1 MFGFCPDE
9 RAEVMG
15 KRKKVIAITIS
26 LLLHASILAAIAFH
40 DAFRMYRSVE
50 GLQIG
55 NYGGQTT
62 VRIINPA
69 DYGYGKKPRQI
80 AAPPRRVEKLDDEK
94 LDDEKLDERK
104 RKEKIEKK
112 SDQEQI
118 AEDKKRA
125 DEAQET
131 PAGQNAPQPDQNE
144 PKFGR
149 LDTNPIRQHVAVL
162 WQAHEAGRL
171 SVPDPFSIT
180 AACNV
185 NADGSFSNVRIVE
198 SSGSEE
204 LDRTALA
211 ILFEIGSQRA
221 FAPLSRLASVSAKL
235 EVGAGAASFSLV
247 GFAPNSAVA
256 SEMAGQYQTMIS
268 AAKLFVSNAQTKQL
282 LANTSVRSDMTRV
295 SARVTLPRS
304 VASKMMHDGFSGA
317 E

>member
-1 MFGFCPDE
+1 MFGYCPNE
-9 RAEVMG
+9 RAKVMG
-15 KRKKVIAITIS
+15 KRKKIIAITIS
-26 LLLHASILAAIAFH
+26 LVLHASILAAIAFH
-40 DAFRMYRSVE
+40 DAFRLYRSVE
-50 GLQIG
+50 GLQVG
-55 NYGGQTT
+55 DYGGQAT

-80 AAPPRRVEKLDDEK
+80 AAPPRRVEKLDVEK
-94 LDDEKLDERK
+94 LDPVK

-112 SDQEQI
+112 GEQAEN
-118 AEDKKRA
+118 AEDKKRT
-125 DEAQET
+125 DEASQT
-131 PAGQNAPQPDQNE
+131 PAEQKPAQSDQSE

-149 LDTNPIRQHVAVL
+149 LDTNPIKQHVAVL

-180 AACNV
+180 AACKV
-185 NADGSFSNVRIVE
+185 NPDGSFSNIRIVE
-198 SSGSEE
+198 SSGSAE

-211 ILFEIGSQRA
+211 ILLEISSQRA
-221 FAPLSRLASVSAKL
+221 FAPLSRLASVSVKL

-247 GFAPNSAVA
+247 GFAPNSSVA

-268 AAKLFVSNAQTKQL
+268 AARMFVSNAQTKQL
-282 LANTSVRSDMTRV
+282 LANTTVRSDMTRV

-304 VASKMMHDGFSGA
+304 IASKMMHDGFSGT

>member
-1 MFGFCPDE
+1 
-9 RAEVMG
+9 MG
-15 KRKKVIAITIS
+15 KRKKIIAITIS
-26 LLLHASILAAIAFH
+26 LLLHAAILAAIAFH

-50 GLQIG
+50 GFQIG
-55 NYGGQTT
+55 DYGGQAT

-69 DYGYGKKPRQI
+69 DYGYGKKPQQI
-80 AAPPRRVEKLDDEK
+80 AAPPRRVG
-94 LDDEKLDERK
+94 KLDEIK
-104 RKEKIEKK
+104 RKEKVEKK
-112 SDQEQI
+112 SEQAET
-118 AEDKKRA
+118 AEDKKQS
-125 DEAQET
+125 DEASET
-131 PAGQNAPQPDQNE
+131 PAEQKPVQSDQSE

-149 LDTNPIRQHVAVL
+149 LDTNPIKHHVAVL

-180 AACNV
+180 AACKV
-185 NADGSFSNVRIVE
+185 NPDGSFSNVRIVE

-211 ILFEIGSQRA
+211 ILFEISSQRA
-221 FAPLSRLASVSAKL
+221 FAPLSRLASVSVKL

-268 AAKLFVSNAQTKQL
+268 AARMFVSNAQTKQL
-282 LANTSVRSDMTRV
+282 LANTSVRNDMTRV
-295 SARVTLPRS
+295 SARVSLPRS
-304 VASKMMHDGFSGA
+304 VASKMMHDGFSGT

>member
-1 MFGFCPDE
+1 
-9 RAEVMG
+9 MG
-15 KRKKVIAITIS
+15 KRKKIIAITIS
-26 LLLHASILAAIAFH
+26 LVLHAAILAAIAFH

-50 GLQIG
+50 GFQIG
-55 NYGGQTT
+55 DYGGQAT

-80 AAPPRRVEKLDDEK
+80 AAPPRRVEKLDVEK
-94 LDDEKLDERK
+94 LDPVK

-112 SDQEQI
+112 REQAET
-118 AEDKKRA
+118 AEDKKQT
-125 DEAQET
+125 DEASQT
-131 PAGQNAPQPDQNE
+131 PAEQKPAQSDQSE

-149 LDTNPIRQHVAVL
+149 LDTNPIKQHVAVL

-180 AACNV
+180 AACKV
-185 NADGSFSNVRIVE
+185 NPDGSFSNIRIVE
-198 SSGSEE
+198 SSGSAE

-211 ILFEIGSQRA
+211 ILFEISSQRA
-221 FAPLSRLASVSAKL
+221 FAPLSRLASVSVKL

-268 AAKLFVSNAQTKQL
+268 AARMFVSNAQTKQL

-304 VASKMMHDGFSGA
+304 IASKMMHDGFSGT

>member
-1 MFGFCPDE
+1 
-9 RAEVMG
+9 MG
-15 KRKKVIAITIS
+15 KRKKIIAITIS

-40 DAFRMYRSVE
+40 GAFRMYRSVE
-50 GLQIG
+50 GFQIG
-55 NYGGQTT
+55 NYGGQAT

-69 DYGYGKKPRQI
+69 DYGYGKKPQQI
-80 AAPPRRVEKLDDEK
+80 AAPPRRVEKLDEV
-94 LDDEKLDERK
+94 K

-112 SDQEQI
+112 REQAEA
-118 AEDKKRA
+118 AEDKRQT
-125 DEAQET
+125 DEAAET
-131 PAGQNAPQPDQNE
+131 PADQKPAQPDQSE

-149 LDTNPIRQHVAVL
+149 LDTNPLRQHVAVL

-180 AACNV
+180 AACTV
-185 NADGSFSNVRIVE
+185 NPDGSFSNVRIVE

-211 ILFEIGSQRA
+211 ILFEISSQRA

-247 GFAPNSAVA
+247 GFAPNSAAA

-268 AAKLFVSNAQTKQL
+268 AARMFVSDAQTKQL
-282 LANTSVRSDMTRV
+282 LANTSVRSEMTRV

>member
-1 MFGFCPDE
+1 
-9 RAEVMG
+9 MG
-15 KRKKVIAITIS
+15 KRKKIIAITIS
-26 LLLHASILAAIAFH
+26 LVLHAAILAAIAFH

-50 GLQIG
+50 GFQIG
-55 NYGGQTT
+55 DYGGQAT

-80 AAPPRRVEKLDDEK
+80 AAPPRRVEKLDVEK
-94 LDDEKLDERK
+94 LEPVK

-112 SDQEQI
+112 REQAET
-118 AEDKKRA
+118 AEDKKQT
-125 DEAQET
+125 DEASQT
-131 PAGQNAPQPDQNE
+131 PAEQKPAQSDQSE

-149 LDTNPIRQHVAVL
+149 LDTNPIKQHVAVL

-180 AACNV
+180 AACKV
-185 NADGSFSNVRIVE
+185 NPDGSFSNIRIVE
-198 SSGSEE
+198 SSGSAE

-211 ILFEIGSQRA
+211 ILFEISSQRA
-221 FAPLSRLASVSAKL
+221 FAPLSRLASVSVKL

-268 AAKLFVSNAQTKQL
+268 AARMFVSNAQTKQL
-282 LANTSVRSDMTRV
+282 LANTSVRSDMTRI

-304 VASKMMHDGFSGA
+304 IASKMMHDGFSGT

>member
-1 MFGFCPDE
+1 
-9 RAEVMG
+9 MG
-15 KRKKVIAITIS
+15 KRKKIIAITIS
-26 LLLHASILAAIAFH
+26 LVLHAAILAAIAFH

-50 GLQIG
+50 GFQIG
-55 NYGGQTT
+55 DYGGQAT

-69 DYGYGKKPRQI
+69 DYGYGKKPQQI
-80 AAPPRRVEKLDDEK
+80 AAPPRRVEKLDVEK
-94 LDDEKLDERK
+94 LDPVK

-112 SDQEQI
+112 REQAET
-118 AEDKKRA
+118 AEDKKQT
-125 DEAQET
+125 DEASQT
-131 PAGQNAPQPDQNE
+131 PAEQKPAQLDQSE

-149 LDTNPIRQHVAVL
+149 LDTNPIKQHVAVL

-180 AACNV
+180 AACKV
-185 NADGSFSNVRIVE
+185 NPDGSFSNIRIVE
-198 SSGSEE
+198 SSGSAE

-211 ILFEIGSQRA
+211 ILFEISSQRA
-221 FAPLSRLASVSAKL
+221 FAPLSRLASVSVKL

-268 AAKLFVSNAQTKQL
+268 AARMFVSNAQTKQL
-282 LANTSVRSDMTRV
+282 LANTSVRSDMTRI

-304 VASKMMHDGFSGA
+304 IASKMMHDGFSGT

>member
-1 MFGFCPDE
+1 
-9 RAEVMG
+9 MG
-15 KRKKVIAITIS
+15 KRKKIIAITIS
-26 LLLHASILAAIAFH
+26 LVLHAAILAAIAFH

-50 GLQIG
+50 GFQIG
-55 NYGGQTT
+55 DYGGQAT

-69 DYGYGKKPRQI
+69 DYGYGKKPQQI
-80 AAPPRRVEKLDDEK
+80 AAPPRRVEKLDVEK
-94 LDDEKLDERK
+94 LEPVK

-112 SDQEQI
+112 REQAET
-118 AEDKKRA
+118 AEDKKQT
-125 DEAQET
+125 DEASQT
-131 PAGQNAPQPDQNE
+131 PAEQKPAQSDQSE

-149 LDTNPIRQHVAVL
+149 LDTNPIKQHVAVL

-180 AACNV
+180 AACKV
-185 NADGSFSNVRIVE
+185 NPDGSFSNIRIVE
-198 SSGSEE
+198 SSGSAE

-211 ILFEIGSQRA
+211 ILFEISSQRA
-221 FAPLSRLASVSAKL
+221 FAPLSRLASVSVKL

-268 AAKLFVSNAQTKQL
+268 AARMFVSNAQTKQL
-282 LANTSVRSDMTRV
+282 LANTSVRSDMTRI

-304 VASKMMHDGFSGA
+304 IASKMMHDGFSGT

>member
-1 MFGFCPDE
+1 M
-9 RAEVMG
+9 
-15 KRKKVIAITIS
+15 
-26 LLLHASILAAIAFH
+26 LHASILAAIAFH

-50 GLQIG
+50 GFQIG
-55 NYGGQTT
+55 DYGGQAT

-80 AAPPRRVEKLDDEK
+80 AAPPRRVEKLDPV
-94 LDDEKLDERK
+94 K

-112 SDQEQI
+112 GEQADT
-118 AEDKKRA
+118 AEDKKQT
-125 DEAQET
+125 DEASET
-131 PAGQNAPQPDQNE
+131 PAEQKPAQSDQNE

-149 LDTNPIRQHVAVL
+149 LDTNPIKQHVAVL

-180 AACNV
+180 AACKV
-185 NADGSFSNVRIVE
+185 NPDGSFSNVRIVE
-198 SSGSEE
+198 SSGSAE

-211 ILFEIGSQRA
+211 ILFEISSQRA
-221 FAPLSRLASVSAKL
+221 FAPLSRLASVSVKL

-247 GFAPNSAVA
+247 GFAPNSSVA

-268 AAKLFVSNAQTKQL
+268 AARMFVSNAQTKQL
-282 LANTSVRSDMTRV
+282 LTNTSVRSDMTRV
-295 SARVTLPRS
+295 SARVSLPRS
-304 VASKMMHDGFSGA
+304 VASKMMHEGFSGT

>member
-1 MFGFCPDE
+1 
-9 RAEVMG
+9 MG
-15 KRKKVIAITIS
+15 KRKKIIAITIS
-26 LLLHASILAAIAFH
+26 LVLHAAILAAIAFH

-50 GLQIG
+50 GFQIG
-55 NYGGQTT
+55 DYGGQAT

-69 DYGYGKKPRQI
+69 DYGYGKKPQQI
-80 AAPPRRVEKLDDEK
+80 AAPPRRVEKLDVEK
-94 LDDEKLDERK
+94 LDPVK

-112 SDQEQI
+112 REQAET
-118 AEDKKRA
+118 AEDKKQT
-125 DEAQET
+125 DEASQT
-131 PAGQNAPQPDQNE
+131 PAEQKPAQSDQSE

-149 LDTNPIRQHVAVL
+149 LDTNPIKQHVAVL

-180 AACNV
+180 AACKV
-185 NADGSFSNVRIVE
+185 NPDGSFSNIRIVE
-198 SSGSEE
+198 SSGSAE

-211 ILFEIGSQRA
+211 ILFEISSQRA
-221 FAPLSRLASVSAKL
+221 FAPLSRLASVSVKL

-268 AAKLFVSNAQTKQL
+268 AARMFVSNAQTKQL

-304 VASKMMHDGFSGA
+304 IASKMMHDGFSGT

>member
-1 MFGFCPDE
+1 
-9 RAEVMG
+9 MG
-15 KRKKVIAITIS
+15 KRKKIIAITIS
-26 LLLHASILAAIAFH
+26 LVLHAAILAAIAFH

-50 GLQIG
+50 GFQIG
-55 NYGGQTT
+55 DYGGQAT

-69 DYGYGKKPRQI
+69 DYGYGKKPQQI
-80 AAPPRRVEKLDDEK
+80 AAPPRRVEKLDVEK
-94 LDDEKLDERK
+94 LDPVK

-112 SDQEQI
+112 REQAET
-118 AEDKKRA
+118 AEDKKQT
-125 DEAQET
+125 DEASQT
-131 PAGQNAPQPDQNE
+131 PAEQKPAQSDQSE

-149 LDTNPIRQHVAVL
+149 LDTNPIKQHVAVL

-180 AACNV
+180 AACKV
-185 NADGSFSNVRIVE
+185 NPDGSFSNIRIVE
-198 SSGSEE
+198 SSGSAE

-211 ILFEIGSQRA
+211 ILFEISSQRA
-221 FAPLSRLASVSAKL
+221 FAPLSRLASVSVKL

-268 AAKLFVSNAQTKQL
+268 AARMFVSNAQTKQL
-282 LANTSVRSDMTRV
+282 LANTSVRSDMTRI

-304 VASKMMHDGFSGA
+304 IASKMMHDGFSGT

>member
-1 MFGFCPDE
+1 
-9 RAEVMG
+9 MG
-15 KRKKVIAITIS
+15 KRKKIIAITIS
-26 LLLHASILAAIAFH
+26 LVLHAAILAAIAFH

-50 GLQIG
+50 GFQIG
-55 NYGGQTT
+55 DYGGQAT

-80 AAPPRRVEKLDDEK
+80 AAPPRRVEKLDVEK
-94 LDDEKLDERK
+94 LDPVK

-112 SDQEQI
+112 REQAET
-118 AEDKKRA
+118 AEDKKQT
-125 DEAQET
+125 DEASQT
-131 PAGQNAPQPDQNE
+131 PAEQKPAQSDQSE

-149 LDTNPIRQHVAVL
+149 LDTNPIKQHVAVL

-180 AACNV
+180 AACKV
-185 NADGSFSNVRIVE
+185 NPDGSFSNIRIVE
-198 SSGSEE
+198 SSGSAE

-211 ILFEIGSQRA
+211 ILFEISSQRA
-221 FAPLSRLASVSAKL
+221 FAPLSRLASVSVKL

-268 AAKLFVSNAQTKQL
+268 AARMFVSNAQTKQL
-282 LANTSVRSDMTRV
+282 LANTSVRSDMTRI

-304 VASKMMHDGFSGA
+304 IASKMMHDGFSGT

>member
-1 MFGFCPDE
+1 
-9 RAEVMG
+9 MG
-15 KRKKVIAITIS
+15 KRKKIIAITIS
-26 LLLHASILAAIAFH
+26 LVLHAAILAAIAFH

-50 GLQIG
+50 GFQIG
-55 NYGGQTT
+55 DYGGQAT

-80 AAPPRRVEKLDDEK
+80 AAPPRRVEKLDVEK
-94 LDDEKLDERK
+94 LDPVK

-112 SDQEQI
+112 REQAET
-118 AEDKKRA
+118 AEDKKQT
-125 DEAQET
+125 DEASQT
-131 PAGQNAPQPDQNE
+131 PAEQKPAQLDQSE

-149 LDTNPIRQHVAVL
+149 LDTNPIKQHVAVL

-180 AACNV
+180 AACKV
-185 NADGSFSNVRIVE
+185 NPDGSFSNIRIVE
-198 SSGSEE
+198 SSGSAE

-211 ILFEIGSQRA
+211 ILFEISSQRA
-221 FAPLSRLASVSAKL
+221 FAPLSRLASVSVKL

-268 AAKLFVSNAQTKQL
+268 AARMFVSNAQTKQL
-282 LANTSVRSDMTRV
+282 LANTSVRSDMTRI

-304 VASKMMHDGFSGA
+304 IASKMMHDGFSGT